1 MTYEEFK
8 AEVLDKAFDI
18 DNAYGAQCWDGAMYY
33 SQRLGYPVF
42 HCDDGTG
49 YARDIWTARNRS
61 GILEYYDEVEWLEP
75 GDLTVFKEYPVYT
88 PASHIAIFDHDA
100 GNGFGVFLG
109 QNQDEDRMSF
119 CLATLPYAATYPT
132 AFRPKCFAKQE
143 PKGIYGLDLSEHN
156 ISPDWSRIAAT
167 NDFVILRA
175 GYGWD
180 MSQKDSKFDEF
191 YNAAKAVKLKVGA
204 YWYSYAR
211 SIDEARQEAECFKNV
226 ITGHELDFGVWV
238 DLEDADHWK
247 ASNGAPSGQT
257 QAACANEIAR
267 IMKEAGYTVGIYAST
282 YPIDHEYDGLNTQD
296 FMLWEAN
303 YGANDGKVHGDFSHR
318 AVLHQYTSNWNL
330 DGKIYDRNICYKDTF
345 TDRPKH
351 SAGGVHRL
359 YKDGDHLYTTSFE
372 EAEKCFKDGWTYEK
386 IAWTAPNSG
395 ELVYRLFNDKYHT
408 YAFKPE
414 ADELVKLGWKLEGPA
429 FHSSGHH
436 PIYRMYNPNSGEHVL
451 TPDRNEHDAL
461 TRYGW
466 HCEGQDFKY

>member
-18 DNAYGAQCWDGAMYY
+18 DKVYGAQCWDGAMYY

-88 PASHIAIFDHDA
+88 PVSHIAIFDHDA

-238 DLEDADHWK
+238 DLEDADGWK
-247 ASNGAPSGQT
+247 KNNGNPSGEL
-257 QAACANEIAR
+257 QAACVNLIIKEMR
-267 IMKEAGYTVGIYAST
+267 EAGYTCGVYAST
-282 YPIDHEYDGLNTQD
+282 WWIDNIYTGLDTSL
-296 FMLWEAN
+296 LWEAN
-303 YGANDGKVHGDFSHR
+303 YGAGSLSRPHI
-318 AVLHQYTSNWNL
+318 HQYTSSWQM
-330 DGKIYDRNICYKDTF
+330 DGRVYDRNILI
-345 TDRPKH
+345 RPFVDDKPKPTPQP
-351 SAGGVHRL
+351 AGSVHRL
-359 YKDGDHLYTTSFE
+359 YNPANGDHLYTTSFD
-372 EAEKCFKDGWTYEK
+372 EAEKACADGWDYEG
-386 IAWTAPNSG
+386 IGWVSPASG
-395 ELVYRLFNDKYHT
+395 TPVYRMLNPNDGTH
-408 YAFKPE
+408 AFGPE
-414 ADELVKLGWKLEGPA
+414 QERDGLIKAGWKCEGIA
-429 FHSSGHH
+429 FYSGGSR
-436 PIYRMYNPNSGEHVL
+436 PLYRMYNPNSGAHIFSA
-451 TPDRNEHDAL
+451 DRKEHDTL

-466 HCEGQDFKY
+466 VCEGQELRY